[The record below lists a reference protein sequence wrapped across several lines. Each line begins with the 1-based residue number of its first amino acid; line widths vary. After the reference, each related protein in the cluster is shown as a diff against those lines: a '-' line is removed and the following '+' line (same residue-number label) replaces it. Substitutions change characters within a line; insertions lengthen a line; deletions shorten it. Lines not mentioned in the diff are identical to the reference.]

1 MFFKKPPLPESL
13 PPQGF
18 ADLVKQH
25 APDFVQAAYLAIL
38 NREADAGGLQH
49 YVEYLRGEGSGDVG
63 KALRRLIASDEFLGV
78 FEERSQFH
86 TRAITD
92 SLPPPQKRIAIFT
105 NCQGNNLGRCIQ
117 ALTGTQPPS
126 FKFVTAEDILH
137 PERGLPGV
145 QAALAETDV
154 VLMQPLYA
162 DVMLKQLPA
171 LAGKLVMFPSVSFPA
186 FQPDQCYVRIRG
198 TLNEVSGPLGPYHSS
213 IAYYAWRAGMSRRQ
227 TADLFCDAVYRELR
241 FYDYWDSATQAL
253 FDEGERCGMSL
264 QGLLKQWRARGC
276 FMHSPN
282 HPKLFVVADIARELM
297 RKLDIEAL
305 PIDPLEV
312 VWDNLADTSIW
323 PVYPEIARR
332 IGIEGNLIFKGN
344 NPGLPSKSPIVSFDL
359 EAFIARSF
367 ESFEH
372 YSQSHEIVCTRAFTA
387 RYQRVFDSGRLA
399 GTTTVSVKSATVARV
414 HPYAGLPARQFW
426 KQAMQLTATGEV
438 DPVGEAAFRIE
449 PATRVAT
456 AGSCFAQHISQRL
469 QRHGFNHLQ
478 TETAAES
485 LTAAE
490 AQRRHYGVYSARY
503 GNLYTA
509 RQLLQLFQRAY
520 GDFAPVESVWLR
532 PDGRLADPFRPE
544 IEPDGFSD
552 VTALEASRA
561 QHLAAVRE
569 MFETVDVFVFTLG
582 LTEAW
587 RSRADGAVFP
597 LAPGVAAG
605 VMDVSRYEWVNFGF
619 AEVMA
624 DLDAFIAL
632 LAQKNT
638 KAHVLFTVS
647 PVPLAATY
655 DHRHVLAATTYSKSV
670 LRVAAEEMARRHAH
684 CAYFPSYEIITG
696 HFNRGAYYDSD
707 LRSVNSAGVDHV
719 MRLFFAHY
727 APGGRSSVPD
737 AELLEEARDNYRI
750 VCEEELLAGG
760 AR

>member
-1 MFFKKPPLPESL
+1 MFFKKPLRPA
-13 PPQGF
+13 PPAPVF

-25 APDFVQAAYLAIL
+25 APDFMRAAYQALL
-38 NREADAGGLQH
+38 NREADVGGLQH
-49 YVEYLRGEGSGDVG
+49 HVDHLRGEGDLQSS
-63 KALRRLIASDEFLGV
+63 LRRLIASDEFLTI

-86 TRAITD
+86 SRAITD
-92 SLPPPQKRIAIFT
+92 ALPAPKKRIAIYT

-126 FKFVTAEDILH
+126 FRFVTAEDILH
-137 PERGLPGV
+137 PERGL
-145 QAALAETDV
+145 AAVEASLAASDV

-162 DVMLKQLPA
+162 DVMLQRLPA
-171 LAGKLVMFPSVSFPA
+171 LAEKLVVFPSVSFPA
-186 FQPDQCYVRIRG
+186 FQPDQCYVRIKG

-213 IAYYAWRAGMSRRQ
+213 IAYYAWRAGMSAAK
-227 TADLFCDAVYRELR
+227 TADLFCDAVYEELR

-253 FDEGERCGMSL
+253 YDEGERCGMPL

-282 HPKLFVVADIARELM
+282 HPKLFVVADIARALM
-297 RKLDIEAL
+297 QKLDIEPL

-332 IGIEGNLIFKGN
+332 IGIEGNTIFKGN
-344 NPGLPSKSPIVSFDL
+344 NPGLPSKSPIVSYDL
-359 EAFIARSF
+359 DAFIARSF
-367 ESFEH
+367 ESFEQ
-372 YSQSHEIVCTRAFTA
+372 YSQRHEIACNRAYTA
-387 RYQRVFDSGRLA
+387 RYQNVFGSARGAGAARVRVA
-399 GTTTVSVKSATVARV
+399 AAPVART
-414 HPYAGLPARQFW
+414 HPYTGLPSQQFW
-426 KQAMQLTATGEV
+426 KQAVQLTAPGEI
-438 DPVGEAAFRIE
+438 DPVGEAAFCIE
-449 PATRVAT
+449 PGTRVAT
-456 AGSCFAQHISQRL
+456 AGSCFAQHIAQRL
-469 QRHGFNHLQ
+469 RRHGFTPLQ
-478 TETAAES
+478 TENAPVLSPTEAA
-485 LTAAE
+485 
-490 AQRRHYGVYSARY
+490 RRHYGVYSARY

-509 RQLLQLFQRAY
+509 RQLLQLFLRAY
-520 GDFAPVESVWLR
+520 GDFVPAEQAWLR

-544 IEPDGFSD
+544 IEPEGFAD
-552 VTALEASRA
+552 TAALEAARSE
-561 QHLAAVRE
+561 HLAAVRQL
-569 MFETVDVFVFTLG
+569 FETVDVFVFTLG

-587 RSRADGAVFP
+587 RSKADGAVFP

-605 VMDVSRYEWVNFGF
+605 VMDGSRHEWVNFGVT
-619 AEVMA
+619 EVMA
-624 DLDAFIAL
+624 DLEQFIGL
-632 LAQKNT
+632 LAAKNPQA
-638 KAHVLFTVS
+638 KLLLTVS

-655 DHRHVLAATTYSKSV
+655 DHRHVLAATSYSKSV
-670 LRVAAEEMARRHAH
+670 LRVAAEEIARHHAH
-684 CAYFPSYEIITG
+684 CAYFPSFEIITS

-727 APGGRSSVPD
+727 TKGGSTAAPD